1 MFPTRHA
8 AGKRSRPLYLIEQNR
23 RDAENRL
30 KRRRM
35 NNGPTAATI
44 NSMVVPGFTRVGG
57 SYARSSNP
65 GEKKYYDI
73 NTAVTALNSA
83 TGTMFSSWFLGLAAG
98 TGENQRIG
106 SRITLAS
113 IHAQIKLAMYTQA
126 VPAVLAGTCRVLV
139 WMDKQANGAAP
150 TSSDLLQELTGGGT
164 DPDIFSFR
172 NLDNASRFRILADKW
187 VTLNPATQNA
197 SSGSN
202 LNSRFVKF
210 HFKVPKTTINFSS
223 TAGAITEIKSTN
235 FGMLFIPDS
244 TTLMNVAFRTRCR
257 YFDN

>member
-1 MFPTRHA
+1 MFPPKAA

-23 RDAENRL
+23 REAQA
-30 KRRRM
+30 KRRRL
-35 NNGPTAATI
+35 NPQTASNI
-44 NSMVVPGFTRVGG
+44 NMLVVPGFTRVGG

-65 GEKKYYDI
+65 GEKKYWDI
-73 NTAVTALNSA
+73 NTNTTALNSA
-83 TGTMFSSWFLGLAAG
+83 TGTIFSSWFLGLKTG
-98 TGENQRIG
+98 TGENERIG

-113 IHAQIKLAMYTQA
+113 IHAQIKLALYTQA

-139 WMDKQANGAAP
+139 WMDRQANGAAP
-150 TSSDLLQELTGGGT
+150 TSADLLQELTAAGV
-164 DPDIFSFR
+164 DPDIYSFR

-202 LNSRFVKF
+202 LNSRFIKF

-223 TAGAITEIKSTN
+223 TLGAITEIKSTN